1 VLAVVVDD
9 CLTIF
14 CEHLCRKSTDL
25 SWDGE
30 EPATTEAG
38 EAVPPVEEPVPEA
51 EAATE
56 PPAAEAPLPETA
68 MVEGEYP
75 S

>member
-1 VLAVVVDD
+1 VTVVDG

-14 CEHLCRKSTDL
+14 CEHLCSKSTDL

-30 EPATTEAG
+30 EPATAEAG
-38 EAVPPVEEPVPEA
+38 EAVPPVEEPAPEA
-51 EAATE
+51 QAATE
-56 PPAAEAPLPETA
+56 PPAAEAPLPEVVV
-68 MVEGEYP
+68 VEGEYP